1 MARGGEEARDCMRV
15 LHVPR
20 DSDNLLAW
28 KIDRFPTYTEYVL
41 LACLYSEV
49 PHQIIV
55 DICR

>member
-1 MARGGEEARDCMRV
+1 MRV